1 MLTAD
6 ALRARAS
13 KGYPMI
19 RRRLKGTEVDPAP
32 SNPLAGKGGKLY
44 DQRTMSQSILVVDD
58 DPHIR
63 DVVCFA
69 LQKAGMTTRAA
80 GDGAEALRLSEE
92 QAPDLLVLDIN
103 MPEMDGLEVCRRLRQ
118 TSDVPVLFLS
128 SRDDEID
135 RVLGL
140 ELGADDYVTKPF
152 SPRELVARINAI
164 LKRARAPASETP
176 EDIVRVDQLAI
187 DIPEHRAT
195 WADEEIQL
203 TATEFQILLALAQQ
217 PRRVF
222 SRDDLMRSVYAPNI
236 HVSDRTLDSHVR
248 HVRAKLAA
256 VGAQGLIETVHG
268 VGFRLTPP

>member
-1 MLTAD
+1 M
-6 ALRARAS
+6 RIS
-13 KGYPMI
+13 EPQ
-19 RRRLKGTEVDPAP
+19 AP
-32 SNPLAGKGGKLY
+32 SRTPILPMVRNRLQTRGASPNALAAKPGKLY
-44 DQRTMSQSILVVDD
+44 EQRTMSQSILVVDD

-69 LQKAGMTTRAA
+69 LSKAGMTTRAA
-80 GDGAEALRLSEE
+80 ADGAEALRMTEE

-103 MPEMDGLEVCRRLRQ
+103 MPEMDGLELCRKLRQ
-118 TSDVPVLFLS
+118 SSEVPILFLS

-164 LKRARAPASETP
+164 LKRTRAPVTAEQD
-176 EDIVRVDQLAI
+176 DIVRVDRLEI
-187 DIPEHRAT
+187 DVPEHRAT
-195 WADEEIQL
+195 WGGEEIQL

-222 SRDDLMRSVYAPNI
+222 SREDLMRSVYAPNI

-248 HVRAKLAA
+248 HVRAKLAS

-268 VGFRLTPP
+268 VGFRLTTG